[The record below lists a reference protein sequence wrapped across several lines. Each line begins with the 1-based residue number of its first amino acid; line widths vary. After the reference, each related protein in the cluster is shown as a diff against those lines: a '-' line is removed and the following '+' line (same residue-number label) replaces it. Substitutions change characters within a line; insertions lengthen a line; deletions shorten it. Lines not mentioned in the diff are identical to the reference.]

1 MVQVKVLMKIS
12 ESPRKSLKSVKVLC
26 VFDIMSAI
34 THGSDGECKLT
45 SISEFEKLECDSSS
59 IQDKCPQL
67 RTEPSGEDGNA
78 MRKAYL
84 RCHAGIYLVCD
95 QHIPHHFICSS
106 TQPRCLMKSVLIEQ

>member
-45 SISEFEKLECDSSS
+45 SVSEFEKLECDSSS
-59 IQDKCPQL
+59 IQAVPAIAHRAFRRERKC
-67 RTEPSGEDGNA
+67 NA
-78 MRKAYL
+78 
-84 RCHAGIYLVCD
+84 
-95 QHIPHHFICSS
+95 
-106 TQPRCLMKSVLIEQ
+106 